1 MPTHPKYIVLLGP
14 PGSGKGTQAARLADS
29 LNLPHVASGDLF
41 RYNLAN
47 ETELGLKAK
56 VYMDR
61 GDLVP
66 DDITIAMVLDRLSQ
80 PDCARGALLDG
91 FPRTLAQAKALDKA
105 LAEQGHE
112 VSLVPLIA
120 VPDEVVVERLSGR
133 LICRE
138 CQTPFHKVYN
148 PFQTCPYDKC
158 NGEFLY
164 QRDDDKPETVRSRL
178 QVYWEQTSPLIDYY
192 RAKGVLV
199 EVNGDQPMEA
209 VEAELRAAIEA

>member
-1 MPTHPKYIVLLGP
+1 MTTGPRYIILLGP
-14 PGSGKGTQAARLADS
+14 PGSGKGTQAARVSES

-41 RYNLAN
+41 RYNLKN

-56 VYMDR
+56 AYMDR

-66 DDITIAMVLDRLSQ
+66 DDITIAMVMERLSQ
-80 PDCARGALLDG
+80 PDCANGVLLDG
-91 FPRTLAQAKALDKA
+91 FPRTVTQAEALDQA
-105 LAEQGHE
+105 LAAQGHR
-112 VSLVPLIA
+112 VSKVPLIA

-138 CQTPFHKVYN
+138 CQAPFHTIYN

-158 NGEFLY
+158 QGEYLY

-178 QVYWEQTSPLIDYY
+178 QVYWKQTSPLIEYY
-192 RAKGVLV
+192 RDHGVLV
-199 EVNGDQPMEA
+199 EIYGDQPMEA
-209 VEAELRAAIEA
+209 VEADLRAAIMN